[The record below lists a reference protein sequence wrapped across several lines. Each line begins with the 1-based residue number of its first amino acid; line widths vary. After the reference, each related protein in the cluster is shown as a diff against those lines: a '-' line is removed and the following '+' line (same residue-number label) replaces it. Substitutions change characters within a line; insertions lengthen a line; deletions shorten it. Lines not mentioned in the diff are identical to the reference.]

1 MCVNPYKDPKVHIQL
16 AIGIGK
22 LANHVIMKIAIILNL
37 NCEVQIIL
45 VCFVGCFKKK
55 KKKKNNG
62 AVNEITN
69 FSGIDVMDSE
79 TRFLHVA
86 SHF

>member
-55 KKKKNNG
+55 KKKNNG

>member
-55 KKKKNNG
+55 IIKNNG